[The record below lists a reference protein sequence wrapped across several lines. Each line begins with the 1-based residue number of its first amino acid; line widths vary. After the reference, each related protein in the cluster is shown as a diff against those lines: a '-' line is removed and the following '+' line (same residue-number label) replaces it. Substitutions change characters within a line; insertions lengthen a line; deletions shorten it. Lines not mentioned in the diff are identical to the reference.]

1 MTLVL
6 GHISALEYWL
16 SPPGKPSAR
25 VASSAF
31 ELPSKAASASDVESL
46 SALSPRTFSLP
57 VHAMTGVTVK
67 NERPGLIAHHLH
79 SASTSARS
87 FYRISDDLHVCSP
100 ELAFV
105 QMANVLPLPDLI
117 RLGYELC
124 GAYSLSEQADGG
136 FFKRRQFVSPRKL
149 QAFVDNSAKIH
160 GRKSALRALRHILP
174 NSASPAETRLAMCL
188 SLPCNLGGFGLPRP
202 VLNHRLNLTRSGAG
216 CCREEF
222 RQMRPLLGKRQLG
235 CRIRQRQGAHG
246 FRQDLLGRS
255 AKRSPR
261 FREHD
266 RHHHH
271 AEAIQQP
278 LPDDRDR
285 KGTGEIARRT
295 NPPALQGLPCQA
307 ADAQRSAIRKPR
319 MGGTQASPTFA
330 LISICSN
337 TANCNAMQ
345 RSHLDP
351 RRDVVVASLPT
362 AWWSHLGPWPG
373 GRILIYDV
381 TR

>member
-25 VASSAF
+25 VTSSAF

-46 SALSPRTFSLP
+46 SALSPHTFSLP

-136 FFKRRQFVSPRKL
+136 FFKRRQLVSPRKL

-160 GRKSALRALRHILP
+160 GRKSALRALRHVLP

-202 VLNHRLNLTRSGAG
+202 VLNHRLNLTRSEQVIAGRSFVKCDLYWENGNLGVEYDSDREHTGSDRISSDAARRGALAFANTTVITITRRQYNNLSQMTAIAKELAKLLG
-216 CCREEF
+216 VQIRPRCKDYPAKQRTLRDLLYASPEWEE
-222 RQMRPLLGKRQLG
+222 RRRLRPL
-235 CRIRQRQGAHG
+235 
-246 FRQDLLGRS
+246 
-255 AKRSPR
+255 P
-261 FREHD
+261 
-266 RHHHH
+266 
-271 AEAIQQP
+271 
-278 LPDDRDR
+278 
-285 KGTGEIARRT
+285 
-295 NPPALQGLPCQA
+295 
-307 ADAQRSAIRKPR
+307 
-319 MGGTQASPTFA
+319 
-330 LISICSN
+330 
-337 TANCNAMQ
+337 
-345 RSHLDP
+345 
-351 RRDVVVASLPT
+351 
-362 AWWSHLGPWPG
+362 
-373 GRILIYDV
+373 
-381 TR
+381 